1 MSHLSTTFS
10 TPLFPIIAHFSCPST
25 DNLKTREQRPP
36 KLAFKSSNPNTAE
49 RPRLGLEYVSMHSRD
64 SDSGQLNRYSLGI
77 AEADPFVVV
86 LAFFFFRVVGNVF
99 TSNDDDAPFS
109 NANDV
114 HERTTPVLLRVSSGM
129 SGGVL
134 SRSRWWWSSSWC
146 CFLQEKKWGG
156 NLEKIMS
163 HKKIHPT
170 RAMMEDDDDDD
181 DFYVRYYVVRHLF
194 RSRGRGFF
202 FKKRLFSRRRRLSL
216 SLVSALLV
224 ASLWW

>member
-114 HERTTPVLLRVSSGM
+114 HERTTVLRVSSGM
-129 SGGVL
+129 MEAFSKAALGGGRLHVVF
-134 SRSRWWWSSSWC
+134 S
-146 CFLQEKKWGG
+146 KKKNGG
-156 NLEKIMS
+156 EIW
-163 HKKIHPT
+163 KK
-170 RAMMEDDDDDD
+170 
-181 DFYVRYYVVRHLF
+181 
-194 RSRGRGFF
+194 
-202 FKKRLFSRRRRLSL
+202 
-216 SLVSALLV
+216 
-224 ASLWW
+224 

>member
-25 DNLKTREQRPP
+25 DNLKTREHRPP

-77 AEADPFVVV
+77 AKEADPFVVVV

-114 HERTTPVLLRVSSGM
+114 HERTTPVREQPPSFFLRALRVEAF
-129 SGGVL
+129 VL
-134 SRSRWWWSSSWC
+134 SRS
-146 CFLQEKKWGG
+146 QK
-156 NLEKIMS
+156 
-163 HKKIHPT
+163 
-170 RAMMEDDDDDD
+170 
-181 DFYVRYYVVRHLF
+181 VVF
-194 RSRGRGFF
+194 MV
-202 FKKRLFSRRRRLSL
+202 LFSPRKKMGGKFGKNN
-216 SLVSALLV
+216 V
-224 ASLWW
+224 A

>member
-1 MSHLSTTFS
+1 
-10 TPLFPIIAHFSCPST
+10 
-25 DNLKTREQRPP
+25 
-36 KLAFKSSNPNTAE
+36 
-49 RPRLGLEYVSMHSRD
+49 MHSRD

-114 HERTTPVLLRVSSGM
+114 HERTTPVLLRVSSGIL

-156 NLEKIMS
+156 NLEKI
-163 HKKIHPT
+163 I
-170 RAMMEDDDDDD
+170 
-181 DFYVRYYVVRHLF
+181 YV
-194 RSRGRGFF
+194 
-202 FKKRLFSRRRRLSL
+202 
-216 SLVSALLV
+216 A
-224 ASLWW
+224 

>member
-114 HERTTPVLLRVSSGM
+114 HERTTVLLRVSSGM

-134 SRSRWWWSSSWC
+134 SRSRWWWSSSCC

-181 DFYVRYYVVRHLF
+181 DFYVRYYVVRHVF
-194 RSRGRGFF
+194 RSRGGGFF
-202 FKKRLFSRRRRLSL
+202 FKKRLSL
-216 SLVSALLV
+216 SSVSALLV
-224 ASLWW
+224 ASSWG

>member
-1 MSHLSTTFS
+1 MTFGCFHLATDDRLFCFTRAERRAGEVSKNEKSRRTRRARTHVHTCAYARYVFLRFLRKNKMSHLSTTFS

-36 KLAFKSSNPNTAE
+36 KLAFKSSNPNTADS
-49 RPRLGLEYVSMHSRD
+49 PRLGLEYVSMHSRE

-114 HERTTPVLLRVSSGM
+114 HERTTFGVRVSGM
-129 SGGVL
+129 EAFSAALGLRLHDVF
-134 SRSRWWWSSSWC
+134 S
-146 CFLQEKKWGG
+146 KKKMGEIW
-156 NLEKIMS
+156 NEN
-163 HKKIHPT
+163 
-170 RAMMEDDDDDD
+170 
-181 DFYVRYYVVRHLF
+181 
-194 RSRGRGFF
+194 
-202 FKKRLFSRRRRLSL
+202 
-216 SLVSALLV
+216 V
-224 ASLWW
+224 A